1 MLIGQYIQRI
11 DKKGRTIL
19 PAKIKK
25 EIGQTVVLSRWYEG
39 SLSLFEPFAWN
50 KIIQEA
56 TLGLSVSQA
65 ARDTQRFLLGGA
77 FELELDSKGRFLI
90 PYALR
95 EFGKFGE
102 EIIFLGL
109 GNRVE
114 IWDKKLWGERETK
127 IAGEAEK
134 LLERAQGVY
143 REH

>member
-1 MLIGQYIQRI
+1 MLLGQYIQKI
-11 DKKGRTIL
+11 DQKGRTIL

-25 EIGQTVVLSRWYEG
+25 EIGQKVILSRWYEN
-39 SLSLFEPFAWN
+39 SLAIFEGVAWN

-56 TLGLSVSQA
+56 TLGLSVSEA

-77 FELELDSKGRFLI
+77 YEVELDDKGRFLI
-90 PYALR
+90 PYILR
-95 EFGKFGE
+95 EFGKFSV

-114 IWDKKLWGERETK
+114 IWDRKLWEEREEKITK
-127 IAGEAEK
+127 EAEK

-143 REH
+143 NEH

>member
-25 EIGQTVVLSRWYEG
+25 EIGQTVILSRWYEN
-39 SLSLFEPFAWN
+39 SLSLFEPLSWN

-77 FELELDSKGRFLI
+77 YELKLDGKGRFLI
-90 PYALR
+90 PCALR

-109 GNRVE
+109 ANRIE
-114 IWDKKLWGERETK
+114 IWDKKIWEERETK
-127 IAGEAEK
+127 ITGEAEK